1 MKKPRQGTGLFFLGI
16 GIALGAAAETAV
28 TPPAQPNGIHPQTG
42 FSRQSAWKM
51 GIGSGLRKDAMEAAI
66 AVGAGPGSNAFGS
79 RRTHDLALVSGSV
92 GWIFSDLVGR
102 DRWWRGNFELVGE
115 LFSGLQFHPNDRY
128 FVGLTPLLR
137 YNFATGSRWAPL
149 IDLGAGVSV
158 TNIGKP
164 DLSSKFQ
171 FNVQGGAG
179 VRYFIRDDMA
189 VTVLY
194 RYLHFSNAGIEEPN
208 TGTNTHT
215 LRIGLSWF
223 F

>member
-16 GIALGAAAETAV
+16 GMALGAAAETAV
-28 TPPAQPNGIHPQTG
+28 TTPVQSNGIHPQTR
-42 FSRQSAWKM
+42 FTRQTVWEM
-51 GIGSGLRKDAMEAAI
+51 GIGSGFRKDAMEAAI

-79 RRTHDLALVSGSV
+79 RRTHDLTLVSGSV
-92 GWIFSDLVGR
+92 GWVFSDVVGR

-115 LFSGLQFHPNDRY
+115 LFSGWQFHPSNRY

-137 YNFATGSRWAPL
+137 YNFATGSRWAPF

-179 VRYFIRDDMA
+179 VRYFILDDMA
-189 VTVLY
+189 VMVLY
-194 RYLHFSNAGIEEPN
+194 RYLHFFNADLQKPN
-208 TGTNTHT
+208 TGANTHT
-215 LRIGLSWF
+215 FRIGLGWF

>member
-1 MKKPRQGTGLFFLGI
+1 MKKGRGCFFLGM
-16 GIALGAAAETAV
+16 GVALGAAAETAV
-28 TPPAQPNGIHPQTG
+28 TTPVQPNGIPPQTG
-42 FSRQSAWKM
+42 LTRQTVWKN
-51 GIGSGLRKDAMEAAI
+51 GIGSGFRKDAMEAGM

-79 RRTHDLALVSGSV
+79 RRTHDLALVSGSL
-92 GWIFSDLVGR
+92 GWVFSDAVGR

-115 LFSGLQFHPNDRY
+115 LFSGWQFHPNDRY

-137 YNFATGSRWAPL
+137 YNFAPGGRWVPF
-149 IDLGAGVSV
+149 IELGAGVSI
-158 TNIGKP
+158 TNIGEP

-179 VRYFIRDDMA
+179 IRYFVRDDMA
-189 VTVLY
+189 LTVLY
-194 RYLHFSNAGIEEPN
+194 RYLHFSNAGIQEPN

-215 LRIGLSWF
+215 FRIGLAWF